1 MIAGRIP
8 TTEEGRMVDVF
19 MATYAGAGFKPGPTL
34 FRLAPAGQ
42 TNGSILA
49 SLNR

>member
-19 MATYAGAGFKPGPTL
+19 MATYAGAGFKPGPAYVISL
-34 FRLAPAGQ
+34 GPA
-42 TNGSILA
+42 N
-49 SLNR
+49 